1 MLSWE
6 GLSRGL
12 IYSLSVIS
20 YSFFHAY
27 TSSFLPFSF
36 LFYLFF
42 SSYTFEEAVRW
53 KSSNVYGFINHID
66 TNAIDCFWWKRKT
79 TTNNKNRIVTKKVP
93 LATGVFSFF
102 LLFSVFLSLSFLLF
116 LLISVLFLSLC
127 LSPPF
132 SFFSISLYLFMYLF
146 VYLHIFIYICTY
158 MWISISFSLSIIQ
171 GERKNKNRQTQW
183 ERGRESNQ
191 KEREKRRRR
200 KERISKSPV
209 RSRDSLGDGSG
220 KQVVMDGRGSSLCIS
235 LSAL

>member
-36 LFYLFF
+36 LFYLIF

-79 TTNNKNRIVTKKVP
+79 TTNNKNRIVTKNSQVP
-93 LATGVFSFF
+93 LATGFFSFF
-102 LLFSVFLSLSFLLF
+102 LLFSVFHFLSFLLF
-116 LLISVLFLSLC
+116 LFVSVLFLSLC

-132 SFFSISLYLFMYLF
+132 SFFLSLISS
-146 VYLHIFIYICTY
+146 YLHLFL
-158 MWISISFSLSIIQ
+158 SQSF
-171 GERKNKNRQTQW
+171 R
-183 ERGRESNQ
+183 
-191 KEREKRRRR
+191 EREKTKTDKRSE
-200 KERISKSPV
+200 KEGERE
-209 RSRDSLGDGSG
+209 
-220 KQVVMDGRGSSLCIS
+220 
-235 LSAL
+235 